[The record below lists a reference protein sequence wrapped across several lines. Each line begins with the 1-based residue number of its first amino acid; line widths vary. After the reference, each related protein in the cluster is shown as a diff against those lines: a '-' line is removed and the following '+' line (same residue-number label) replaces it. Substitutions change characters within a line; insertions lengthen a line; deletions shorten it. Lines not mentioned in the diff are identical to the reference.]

1 MGKADRSARREARR
15 SAAARERSGT
25 RLSQDTEDF
34 LRHYSRMPTPEGN
47 YEGSETI
54 RELAQEV
61 IRLRAIVKE
70 LRGRIRDR

>member
-1 MGKADRSARREARR
+1 
-15 SAAARERSGT
+15 
-25 RLSQDTEDF
+25 
-34 LRHYSRMPTPEGN
+34 MPTPEGN